1 MATLKELAQFIG
13 ITESGMKYKKKY
25 HPAEFLLLELGY
37 RYYQN
42 MSGFDKLPLQREL
55 EKKQKIADTLLEN
68 KRRKALERKEET

>member
-42 MSGFDKLPLQREL
+42 MSGFDKFPLQKKL
-55 EKKQKIADTLLEN
+55 EKKQKIADALLKE
-68 KRRKALERKEET
+68 KRRKALEKKRGD